1 MNNNKIKKL
10 TKRERKQ
17 QNRKKGLLFSC
28 AVLSSCFVLSSVASA
43 SDIEVYQPA
52 VGNKKRIML
61 MVDQSRSMGG
71 AGLLGLVKDYPV
83 CLGGGVTNILG
94 DLGISIAGNKDLTKD
109 ATKLLE
115 GVDKTLLQNALGGSL
130 DPLLKVTTEDI
141 STDYPFNRS
150 YCTVITTP
158 IVVSTLDTILEPLLG
173 KTGLNAQ
180 KYIEETCDLQLDLT
194 ALGVVV
200 DTSTV
205 GLYRCYDKTSRV
217 RMALM
222 DVLKGK
228 SGTTDQPEIEKLPD
242 SAMVGLSVSP
252 YDHEVNDRAGAIVF
266 EPKPLDQEYLN
277 AAGVKK
283 THRQHIID
291 YIASPAMD
299 SKGDFS
305 VTSLLAKHLP
315 GLVSAVVSDVLNKVV
330 GILTNPFGAVSS
342 LLEFE
347 KTNQKLNDLLKVLGL
362 GGNSPLA
369 SAYAETGAYLQGNTT
384 KGTGARQLFMKVD
397 TVSLLGISLATERFK
412 CEGWDVS
419 GNCKTWNKRERPFL
433 GNWNWNWDQNE
444 IDKLIKVEGD
454 LVSGLLGGGG
464 LLGAIGNI
472 VGSIAEIGSKE
483 LYYAY
488 TTEADGLYSGFKESQ
503 ANHSADNSLIKAGP
517 NNFYKAPSTAPQ
529 CDANG
534 LMVIAGSVPSI
545 SPTIT
550 DVLFQSKTD
559 TVGGTEKAIERLMG
573 RSLDSTAPL
582 AIKYKDGGDATRKE
596 WGFQCN
602 SVELIQTR
610 KGDGDF
616 STWKCIGS
624 YATTL
629 RNLSENPVQ
638 TAVIGLDRSFLQLPT
653 YVAGRENNNDYTG
666 LNQINTTTVNEDTLL
681 GNFLPKTIK
690 DLLDTLAIG
699 PLGNG
704 VKSLLN
710 SLLPPDEED
719 IKNMARWGV
728 IGGGGWYNAANSH
741 NIAQSIKNFHD
752 GLGVEAGDPIG
763 LQALPADPL
772 TPYRMSNEV
781 YKSMFEPTEKA
792 SWFGNFKKY
801 GLETNNSVNKLKDA
815 WDAAATEYDVKDWNK
830 GGLLKQLQGLPTKTN
845 DDDPENPAVTERT
858 LFTNRGCVTTASA
871 SEFTEVGQLKKI
883 NNKYLDEVCGTGPT
897 AKKDGNGHFLM
908 NLLGYNVSN
917 DAITD
922 DLTEENRTNWRV
934 GMNLHSIPIKL
945 TQDAVFNADNSIKER
960 NDYMLFGTTQGVLHV
975 VKANT
980 GEETFAFIPNEMLE
994 NPKQQDAF
1002 TTPVTGHIRF
1012 PDNMAYGIDGAW
1024 TLDSEYVYGMKEVSS
1039 GSTSS
1044 EVIATVSEIKKDGK
1058 VLAKG
1063 KQIVYGG
1070 LRMGGRS
1077 YYSLDLSNINQPK
1090 LKFRIDPISGKVYS
1104 KGNPEG
1110 KPFDAIKNMGQ
1121 SWSKPT
1127 ITTVMYES
1135 APRRVMLVGGGYD
1148 MEYEKLAPTIT
1159 QDTQG
1164 AGVYMFDADN
1174 GDLLWHASGDNQS
1187 TSCGKGDVNHGLK
1200 MQNLGSVVS
1209 RINTV
1214 DRNGDGIADH
1224 LYFGDL
1230 KGQVWRID
1238 LSDDLGVSSCG
1249 AYSMLFQNTG
1259 ERFYEAPNFSVYGYE
1274 QPLAVISIA
1283 SGNRSL
1289 PLSDKRST
1297 STIYNI
1303 FDREVVG
1310 GSFDI
1315 NNNGKSKLVI
1325 SDLKGMPTESDLNN
1339 KTLTKVKSD
1348 IPNGWYISAEAV
1360 IGKQLDPNGNETTI
1374 TNTTASKV
1382 LGEMVVMNKSLYASV
1397 YNPNATT
1404 DSCKV
1409 QAQGITTVQ
1418 RYCLPFG
1425 VCEQETDPATMRF
1438 GAGRG
1443 IVDVMVGAGVGTSE
1457 NGVNRQILNPGLT
1470 SAINKANGMP
1480 INTMR
1485 RQIVPLKWYES
1496 NE

>member
-43 SDIEVYQPA
+43 SDIEVYQNPSNSN
-52 VGNKKRIML
+52 VIML
-61 MVDQSRSMGG
+61 MVDVSQSMGTG
-71 AGLLGLVKDYPV
+71 PIADLQRDYPLCLQGGLLG
-83 CLGGGVTNILG
+83 GVTGLLSSAGVTVDADVLKLIKLNTTATTIDDAYCDIPSELVVNILETVNNGVGG
-94 DLGISIAGNKDLTKD
+94 DLLGLKGSAQYIKDSCEPLKD
-109 ATKLLE
+109 ATLE
-115 GVDKTLLQNALGGSL
+115 IIKG
-130 DPLLKVTTEDI
+130 
-141 STDYPFNRS
+141 
-150 YCTVITTP
+150 
-158 IVVSTLDTILEPLLG
+158 
-173 KTGLNAQ
+173 
-180 KYIEETCDLQLDLT
+180 
-194 ALGVVV
+194 
-200 DTSTV
+200 
-205 GLYRCYDKTSRV
+205 YRCYNRLARIK
-217 RMALM
+217 MAVH
-222 DVLKGK
+222 DVIDGNEAKGI
-228 SGTTDQPEIEKLPD
+228 GKLPD
-242 SAMVGLSVSP
+242 GVSVGLSVFPANAISGGGKNELAGMIAVEAQP
-252 YDHEVNDRAGAIVF
+252 LDDAQRQRIKDAISEVNSVDPVNSILNDVSSLVD
-266 EPKPLDQEYLN
+266 KLLKLDL
-277 AAGVKK
+277 V
-283 THRQHIID
+283 
-291 YIASPAMD
+291 
-299 SKGDFS
+299 
-305 VTSLLAKHLP
+305 
-315 GLVSAVVSDVLNKVV
+315 GLVS
-330 GILTNPFGAVSS
+330 GILGTIP
-342 LLEFE
+342 
-347 KTNQKLNDLLKVLGL
+347 DLIDNLKALAGL
-362 GGNSPLA
+362 STPTA
-369 SAYAETGAYLQGNTT
+369 TAYAETGAYLLGNTT
-384 KGTGARQLFMKVD
+384 KGTLQKSLEVGKRKTRFLSGTQYYQCDNQWVGGQCTDWKVSNKDWYTNEEYDWVSDQGLLDKIVGGILGGEVIFYKYD
-397 TVSLLGISLATERFK
+397 TSLSNNISSYSGFPVSIEASKNGDVYRSPAINNQCSAKGIYVLTGSIPDLDPNLLDGLLGSSSVRESSTATDPVQKIMSRSINKDSNTAFDCGTVPTGWNEGKDANTWNCIANYAGILKGDDYKIKTGVGGIGREFSHISSTKEDLGTIQEPNSVLSGLLQPVANLVKALDPVLSLLG
-412 CEGWDVS
+412 
-419 GNCKTWNKRERPFL
+419 L
-433 GNWNWNWDQNE
+433 GNLV
-444 IDKLIKVEGD
+444 DKLNKILDNVLPVPLD
-454 LVSGLLGGGG
+454 QDAHNQNV
-464 LLGAIGNI
+464 
-472 VGSIAEIGSKE
+472 
-483 LYYAY
+483 
-488 TTEADGLYSGFKESQ
+488 
-503 ANHSADNSLIKAGP
+503 ANL
-517 NNFYKAPSTAPQ
+517 
-529 CDANG
+529 
-534 LMVIAGSVPSI
+534 
-545 SPTIT
+545 
-550 DVLFQSKTD
+550 
-559 TVGGTEKAIERLMG
+559 
-573 RSLDSTAPL
+573 
-582 AIKYKDGGDATRKE
+582 
-596 WGFQCN
+596 
-602 SVELIQTR
+602 
-610 KGDGDF
+610 
-616 STWKCIGS
+616 
-624 YATTL
+624 
-629 RNLSENPVQ
+629 
-638 TAVIGLDRSFLQLPT
+638 
-653 YVAGRENNNDYTG
+653 
-666 LNQINTTTVNEDTLL
+666 
-681 GNFLPKTIK
+681 
-690 DLLDTLAIG
+690 
-699 PLGNG
+699 
-704 VKSLLN
+704 
-710 SLLPPDEED
+710 
-719 IKNMARWGV
+719 ARWGV
-728 IGGGGWYNAANSH
+728 HGGGGWYQLSDSKS
-741 NIAQSIKNFHD
+741 IAQSILDFNE
-752 GLGVEAGDPIG
+752 GLVIETPEPVG
-763 LQALPADPL
+763 LQTLPADPL
-772 TPYRMSNEV
+772 TPYRMTNEV

-801 GLETNNSVNKLKDA
+801 GLETNNSINKLKDS
-815 WDAAATEYDVKDWNK
+815 WDAAAKEYDVKDWNK
-830 GGLLKQLQGLPTKTN
+830 GGLLKQLQDLPTKTN

-883 NNKYLDEVCGTGPT
+883 NNKYLDEVCGTGLT

-1044 EVIATVSEIKKDGK
+1044 EVIATVSEITKDGK

-1077 YYSLDLSNINQPK
+1077 YYALDLSNLDSPE
-1090 LKFRIDPISGKVYS
+1090 LKFHIDPISGKVYS
-1104 KGNPEG
+1104 KDNPEG
-1110 KPFDAIKNMGQ
+1110 KSFGAIKNMGQ

-1159 QDTQG
+1159 QNTQG

-1457 NGVNRQILNPGLT
+1457 NGVKRQILNPGLT